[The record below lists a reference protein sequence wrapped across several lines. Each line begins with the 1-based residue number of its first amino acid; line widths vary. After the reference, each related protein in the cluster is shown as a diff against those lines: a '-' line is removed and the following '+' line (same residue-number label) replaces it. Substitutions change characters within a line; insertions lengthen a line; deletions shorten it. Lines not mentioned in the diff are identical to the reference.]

1 MKKALALVLSACV
14 ALSLLAGC
22 GGPSGN
28 TPGGTGGSQ
37 GNTPGGND
45 QVFNIKFECVLNEAS
60 YWYQLGVKMSE
71 MLEERTNGRIKMECY
86 ANAQL
91 AGGNQQ
97 KGLENVIN
105 NVVQVDCRSSMLWQ
119 VMDDKLGIWAIPFF
133 YESTDVILND
143 LEFGEG
149 GQAYAAAMDN
159 LGLKLMGLVEYG
171 PRPIAT
177 NKPLTS
183 YDDIQGMKIR
193 VASVPL
199 HLDGLTAIGANPMAM
214 NWSEMYT
221 GLQQGTVD
229 GMEAPYQVMIDNT
242 VYDVC
247 KYYYDCDWVMDPG
260 VVTVNAGFYNS
271 LPDDL
276 RQIFDEVFE
285 ECRAWEIQEFQAANA
300 SAKERLEKEFGCAIN
315 PMTDAD
321 REKFITAMRP
331 VFDAYEAAVG
341 SEYLNLFRK

>member
-1 MKKALALVLSACV
+1 MKKVLALI
-14 ALSLLAGC
+14 LSLALMLPVLTAC
-22 GGPSGN
+22 GSSNSGTSTSGTN
-28 TPGGTGGSQ
+28 GGTGEEQ
-37 GNTPGGND
+37 DVYN
-45 QVFNIKFECVLNEAS
+45 FKFECVLNEAS
-60 YWYQLGVKMSE
+60 YWYQMGVKMAE
-71 MLEERTNGRIKMECY
+71 MLDERSDGRLKMEVY

-133 YESTDVILND
+133 YDSSEQIIDELQYA
-143 LEFGEG
+143 EG
-149 GQAYAAAMDN
+149 GQAYAAEFEN
-159 LGLKLMGLVEYG
+159 LGLKMIGLVEYG

-183 YDDIQGMKIR
+183 FDDIQGMRIR

-199 HLDGLTAIGANPMAM
+199 HLDSLKAIGADPMAM

-247 KYYYDCDWVMDPG
+247 KYYYDCGWVMDPG
-260 VVTVNAGFYNS
+260 VVTVNAEFYNS

-276 RQIFDEVFE
+276 RQIFDEVFKECQAWNIE
-285 ECRAWEIQEFQAANA
+285 ETRAAND
-300 SAKERLEKEFGCAIN
+300 SAKTRLVDEFGCTIN
-315 PMTDAD
+315 PMAD
-321 REKFITAMRP
+321 EDKAKFEEAVQP
-331 VFDAYEAAVG
+331 VIDAYEASVG
-341 SEYLNLFRK
+341 KEYLDLFRS